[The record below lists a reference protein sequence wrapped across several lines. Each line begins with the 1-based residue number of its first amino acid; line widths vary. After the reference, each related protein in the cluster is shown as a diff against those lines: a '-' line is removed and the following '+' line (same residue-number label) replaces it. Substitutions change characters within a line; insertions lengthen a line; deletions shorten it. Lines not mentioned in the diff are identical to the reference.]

1 MLANWVQFAPS
12 RGESPPQPGGN
23 APERNAH
30 GNVFATPILVVEDE
44 SMIAWMLEDV
54 LLEAG
59 FTSIELAS
67 TGEDAEQS
75 AASDRPGLI
84 ISDVNLGRGK
94 DGIAAARVIRD
105 DIGPI
110 PRIFVTAYA
119 DDAIRDRLA
128 VELPG
133 AQLLRK
139 PVVAAALIGAVMRAL
154 AH

>member
-1 MLANWVQFAPS
+1 MPTNRVQFAPAS
-12 RGESPPQPGGN
+12 GESPPDPGRE
-23 APERNAH
+23 APDRSPRRD
-30 GNVFATPILVVEDE
+30 VFATPILVVEDE

-67 TGEDAEQS
+67 TGEDAEQF
-75 AASDRPGLI
+75 AARERPGLI
-84 ISDVNLGRGK
+84 VSDVNLGRGK
-94 DGIAAARVIRD
+94 DGIDAARVIRAAN
-105 DIGPI
+105 GPV
-110 PRIFVTAYA
+110 PLIFVTAYA
-119 DDAIRDRLA
+119 DDAIRERLS

-139 PVVAAALIGAVMRAL
+139 PVEAAALIKAVMRAL